1 MSEQIKD
8 GDWTLF
14 KWDAEG
20 QRAIWYME
28 QDGQLHW
35 RIDQHGIDALLD
47 DNEIARK
54 ATEGVK
60 FGDWVRVAS
69 VPLNIYHDS
78 GLADATKER
87 DDKFVNRWLNDGDKA
102 KFRTSRGQF

>member
-1 MSEQIKD
+1 MLDQIKD

-14 KWDAEG
+14 QWDAEG

-28 QDGQLHW
+28 QDGQLVW

-54 ATEGVK
+54 ATEGK
-60 FGDWVRVAS
+60 RFGDWVRVAS
-69 VPLNIYHDS
+69 VPMNVLSDS
-78 GLADATKER
+78 GMLEATREK
-87 DDKFVNRWLNDGDKA
+87 DDRFVNRWLNDGDNS
-102 KFRTSRGQF
+102 KFRTSRGKL

>member
-1 MSEQIKD
+1 MPEPIRD

-14 KWDAEG
+14 KWDADG
-20 QRAIWYME
+20 QRAIWYQE
-28 QDGQLHW
+28 QDGKLHW
-35 RIDQHGIDALLD
+35 RIDQHGVDAMLD
-47 DNEIARK
+47 ENEIARK

-69 VPLNIYHDS
+69 IPLNIYHDS

-87 DDKFVNRWLNDGDKA
+87 DNKFVNRWLNDGDNA
-102 KFRTSRGQF
+102 KFRSSRGKF